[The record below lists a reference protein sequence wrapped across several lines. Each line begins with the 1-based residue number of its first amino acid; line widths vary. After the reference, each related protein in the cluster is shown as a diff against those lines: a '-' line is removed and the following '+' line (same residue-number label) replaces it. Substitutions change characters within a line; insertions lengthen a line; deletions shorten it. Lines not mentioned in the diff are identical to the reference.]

1 MKKVFCFLLTV
12 VFFLSAKIVFA
23 DPTDTGQIVVTATI
37 PPLNSYFTTTVAANK
52 TGTQNQGTEIT
63 YTVTYNSTYVSS
75 SDIVLQADWTQGTIS
90 GASLPTVDVAEYVI
104 GSASTAYNSAV
115 PIIDSLNRTI
125 TWNIPAFPPN
135 TQGTASFTLRTTSN
149 YTGDNAVSFDIN
161 THIIDPV
168 ITPIVTVTSSYT
180 YEKSSTSTSQTTN
193 TTTSTPAPT
202 PTATPLLE
210 STEIITAET
219 VYAEKIA
226 LKEIGATSASIVVET
241 TIPSSL
247 RIKYGTSQNQLSKT
261 LVILEKNIV
270 QNFILT
276 DLNPAT
282 KYYFQVERDDGSLLV
297 NDTFLFTTGQ
307 KKSGIPEIKPQSLI
321 VTQKGSILYNGGVI
335 PETGTAPPLTAISNS
350 VVEMYLTVLKDES
363 LSSVELFIRQWKIL
377 GVQNDINEQFQSSN
391 ALLTEV
397 APQTYAG
404 KLKVPKA
411 IGEYQIVT
419 RIRDV
424 YGNFKEFTLVKMNV
438 ISNLI
443 ITDANSG
450 QPINNAK
457 ITVYLFNS
465 EKRLFEYISPAATSI
480 KNPTYSDQ
488 NGVVFLNLAP
498 GVYKII
504 VESFGYKTVEFQF
517 GIGTNESFSLPQI
530 ALHSISDVSIIQK
543 MLHWISSLLNL
554 LFLFGQHMLPIA
566 QSHSFYNFMLITSC
580 ILCVC
585 SGLFGYYLKRHPHVN
600 VDELLIY
607 HRKFMTQQIIS
618 FILYVGL
625 EFIVFMSEF
634 FILFALIYIYFFTTI
649 YGFWE
654 TLPFIILVLIAVL
667 LMLFDSFVY
676 IKRKV

>member
-1 MKKVFCFLLTV
+1 MKKVFCFLLTI

-23 DPTDTGQIVVTATI
+23 DPTDTGQIVVNATI
-37 PPLNSYFTTTVAANK
+37 PPVSSYFTSTVTADK
-52 TGTQNQGTEIT
+52 TGTQKQGTEIT
-63 YTVTYNSTYVSS
+63 YTITYNSTYVSS

-90 GASLPTVDVAEYVI
+90 GASLPTVDVAEYVV
-104 GSASTAYNSAV
+104 GSASTAYNGAT

-125 TWNIPAFPPN
+125 TWNISAFPPS
-135 TQGTASFTLRTTSN
+135 TQGSASFTLITTSN

-161 THIIDPV
+161 THISDPV
-168 ITPIVTVTSSYT
+168 ITPIVSVTSSYT
-180 YEKSSTSTSQTTN
+180 HEKSATTTSQTT
-193 TTTSTPAPT
+193 STPT
-202 PTATPLLE
+202 PTTTPFLE
-210 STEIITAET
+210 STEIITTET
-219 VYAEKIA
+219 AYAKNIA
-226 LKEIGATSASIVVET
+226 MKEIGATSASIIVET

-247 RIKYGTSQNQLSKT
+247 RIKYGVSQDQLSKT

-270 QNFILT
+270 QNFVLT

-297 NDTFLFTTGQ
+297 NDIFLFTTGQ
-307 KKSGIPEIKPQSLI
+307 GKSGIPEIKPQSLV

-335 PETGTAPPLTAISNS
+335 PETGIAPPLTAISNS

-377 GVQNDINEQFQSSN
+377 GVQNDVNEQFQSSN

-404 KLKVPKA
+404 KLKVPEA
-411 IGEYQIVT
+411 IGQYQIVT
-419 RIRDV
+419 RIKDV
-424 YGNFKEFTLVKMNV
+424 YGNFKEFTLVKLNV
-438 ISNLI
+438 ISNLT

-504 VESFGYKTVEFQF
+504 VESFGYKTVDFQF

-530 ALHSISDVSIIQK
+530 ALHSISDVIIIQK

-566 QSHSFYNFMLITSC
+566 QSLSFYNFMLITSC
-580 ILCVC
+580 ILCLC
-585 SGLFGYYLKRHPHVN
+585 SGLFGYYLKKHPHVN

-625 EFIVFMSEF
+625 EFVVFMSEF

-654 TLPFIILVLIAVL
+654 TLPFIIFVLMALL
-667 LMLFDSFVY
+667 LMLFDSFIY